1 MKDRMTKYKVQA
13 NLNMTKRTKGLFQRY
28 VKEGGWTMAG
38 WIRKQIND
46 AVETQFEKEYNRDT
60 ITED

>member
-1 MKDRMTKYKVQA
+1 MKDKTTKYKVQA

-46 AVETQFEKEYNRDT
+46 AVEAQIEKEAARAT